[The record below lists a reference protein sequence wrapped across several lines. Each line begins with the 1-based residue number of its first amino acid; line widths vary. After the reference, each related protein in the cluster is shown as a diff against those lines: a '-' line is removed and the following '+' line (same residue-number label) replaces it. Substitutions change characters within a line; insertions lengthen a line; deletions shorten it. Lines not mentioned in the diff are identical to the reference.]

1 MVVDGFRIDMGDY
14 LFRAA
19 QAPAGKPATNAET
32 DSFEL
37 GSADHHAENLAPAV
51 AVDVDG
57 DQNAAIAGIWRGSAR
72 ARAPVLHT
80 TSTVRAARLMVTVRP
95 CCGRR

>member
-14 LFRAA
+14 QFRAA
-19 QAPAGKPATNAET
+19 QAPAGKPARNAET

-51 AVDVDG
+51 AGDVDG
-57 DQNAAIAGIWRGSAR
+57 DQNAAIAGWYGAG
-72 ARAPVLHT
+72 
-80 TSTVRAARLMVTVRP
+80 RLGPGRRCPTQSRR
-95 CCGRR
+95 CGRLD